1 MYAYIEKFSGEKYV
15 AQIEKDTD
23 YRPVGAPGD
32 IDAGYAMRLA
42 STPINLS
49 LRYWDEPISTIRQRK
64 SVGMISSFFSSNRCV
79 EITKSEY
86 ITILEADGQAAAAT
100 EAAEE
105 AAEVAEIKAQ
115 LETAQSQT
123 RIPTPEE
130 AKEIREAYNNLYNE
144 GVEGYIPTII
154 DTEQYARLQDQF
166 KRRAIK

>member
-79 EITKSEY
+79 EITKAEY
-86 ITILEADGQAAAAT
+86 IAILEADGSRR
-100 EAAEE
+100 
-105 AAEVAEIKAQ
+105 EIPAKVIAVSDFYGN
-115 LETAQSQT
+115 TAPAS
-123 RIPTPEE
+123 R
-130 AKEIREAYNNLYNE
+130 
-144 GVEGYIPTII
+144 
-154 DTEQYARLQDQF
+154 
-166 KRRAIK
+166 